1 MKVKEGQLVLCA
13 AMEKEFLKPYIDL
26 FDEMG
31 ISLESIDIMT
41 NSIIKL
47 TESIPK
53 FNKSI
58 LCFNSN
64 QWTRCYSLFIY

>member
-1 MKVKEGQLVLCA
+1 
-13 AMEKEFLKPYIDL
+13 MEREFLKPYIDL

-53 FNKSI
+53 LTNLSY
-58 LCFNSN
+58 CFNSN